1 MSESRLSRAVQATT
15 LPPIPIAARWAA
27 AYKGTNLINLSQG
40 VPGSPPHDQVTQRL
54 SEVVKLGD
62 SAGYGAILGD
72 AAMRQALVEEI
83 KFVYG
88 GGQADVKFDDV
99 ALSAGCN
106 AAFMAAVM
114 AIVNKGDEIILPV
127 PWYFNHEMTLRMLG
141 IDIVPL
147 PVSIENGFV
156 PTIAQTELIITPRTK
171 AIVLVTPN
179 NPASVIYPPS
189 LIESFSSLAAKHN
202 IFLILD
208 ETYRDFVTPG
218 PPHSLFTQPTWR
230 TTLIHLF
237 SFSKSYRVPGHRLGA
252 LVAGPDVLENVF
264 KVLDSRPLQLA
275 LAPILPSLRS
285 DLADQAKELETRHA
299 VFKQTLTGSGW
310 EIGSAGAYF
319 ALVKHP
325 FKGVRATEVCKRLA
339 EEDGVVLLPLSFFAP
354 ADDSAWD
361 SWMRVSVANVGAE
374 AVREAAVRMVESDKR
389 AHEWKP
395 I

>member
-1 MSESRLSRAVQATT
+1 MWRSALAARCVYGCRYGDLLQPRNDSSDARNRHRSSSRLDRKRIRSNNR
-15 LPPIPIAARWAA
+15 P
-27 AYKGTNLINLSQG
+27 
-40 VPGSPPHDQVTQRL
+40 
-54 SEVVKLGD
+54 
-62 SAGYGAILGD
+62 
-72 AAMRQALVEEI
+72 
-83 KFVYG
+83 
-88 GGQADVKFDDV
+88 
-99 ALSAGCN
+99 
-106 AAFMAAVM
+106 
-114 AIVNKGDEIILPV
+114 
-127 PWYFNHEMTLRMLG
+127 
-141 IDIVPL
+141 
-147 PVSIENGFV
+147 
-156 PTIAQTELIITPRTK
+156 TELIITPRTK

-179 NPASVIYPPS
+179 NPASARPS
-189 LIESFSSLAAKHN
+189 NPLL
-202 IFLILD
+202 
-208 ETYRDFVTPG
+208 
-218 PPHSLFTQPTWR
+218 PTHPA
-230 TTLIHLF
+230 IDGIC
-237 SFSKSYRVPGHRLGA
+237 PA
-252 LVAGPDVLENVF
+252 
-264 KVLDSRPLQLA
+264 RPLQLA

-299 VFKQTLTGSGW
+299 VFKQTLAGSGW